1 MAAEPSI
8 RGRPSP
14 VSEGPHQA
22 RRHDRFRAASSP
34 AISASFFA
42 RVQRFNCR
50 SRVSASSRQ
59 SCVTVAKW
67 SRQLHCRL
75 SAALI
80 GATLAARAS
89 FRILRRLPSSPEYR
103 LGLNEAR
110 PSSNQSTLATAAVL
124 RDPSFAHGADLDLTM
139 PRCPPPAADAE
150 GDRPRGDRNA
160 RNNEPHAEGVGGL
173 MAKG

>member
-22 RRHDRFRAASSP
+22 RRHDRFRAASSL

-80 GATLAARAS
+80 GANPCRACVGSNTSAATEFAG
-89 FRILRRLPSSPEYR
+89 ISS
-103 LGLNEAR
+103 
-110 PSSNQSTLATAAVL
+110 
-124 RDPSFAHGADLDLTM
+124 GA
-139 PRCPPPAADAE
+139 
-150 GDRPRGDRNA
+150 
-160 RNNEPHAEGVGGL
+160 
-173 MAKG
+173 K